1 MNPIN
6 QGGDPLQEALA
17 RRQQPQQAPPQPQGM
32 PSPMA
37 GGPPMGGMPQESP
50 LGAGLTDTQL
60 ILKAL
65 TEKLKSESKI
75 KEAQMIPQEP
85 SMPQQ
90 L

>member
-1 MNPIN
+1 MNPTN
-6 QGGDPLQEALA
+6 QGGDPLQEAIA
-17 RRQQPQQAPPQPQGM
+17 RRQQQAPQQAPQQPQAM

-37 GGPPMGGMPQESP
+37 GGPPQESP

-75 KEAQMIPQEP
+75 KEAQMIPKEP

>member
-1 MNPIN
+1 MNPTN
-6 QGGDPLQEALA
+6 QGGDPLQEAIA
-17 RRQQPQQAPPQPQGM
+17 RRQQQVPQQPQAM

-37 GGPPMGGMPQESP
+37 GGPPMQESP

-75 KEAQMIPQEP
+75 KEAQMIPKEP